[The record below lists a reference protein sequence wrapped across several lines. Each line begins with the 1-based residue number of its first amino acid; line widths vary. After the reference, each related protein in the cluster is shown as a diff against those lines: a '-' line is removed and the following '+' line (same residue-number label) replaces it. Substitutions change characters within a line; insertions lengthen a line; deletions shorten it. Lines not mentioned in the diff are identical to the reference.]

1 MNFKEFYEG
10 LDLPTDMHK
19 EAMELAW
26 MVSAAYARK
35 KAVEIAL
42 LELENDQNASSNASS
57 AKIARQIMDE
67 MTND

>member
-26 MVSAAYARK
+26 KVSATYARK

-42 LELENDQNASSNASS
+42 LELENEQNASS